1 MNELKRC
8 AIYTRK
14 SVEEGLDA
22 EFNTLEAQRKYC
34 EAYVADQ
41 PGWLALPERYD
52 DGGYSGGNMNRPAM
66 KRLLED
72 VDAGKVDVIVVY
84 KVDRLSR
91 SIVDFANLSAHLEKK
106 GVTFV
111 LVTQNIDTSTSM
123 GRMQLN
129 LLMTFAQFE
138 REMSSDRI
146 RDKVAAMRQRGMWTG
161 GPRPYGYTP
170 KERRLMVAPE
180 EAPIVCRIFKDYVRL
195 ASPLMIAR
203 NLNAEGIPYRNGKP
217 WTAKTIQRILHNPL
231 YIGKVTHKGE
241 TFQGEHEALIS
252 ETLWQQANDTRGVR
266 VPVPSSR
273 KPNVVPLLR
282 GKLFCASCRRPM
294 HHSLHQRGKRT
305 YRYYVCHSTC
315 AGDLES
321 DRCKVSRLPADLLE
335 REICALLQA
344 ELKQPELVAEV
355 ARESK
360 NPNLKA
366 VQRAVVNP
374 VLMKELPLGERHRLM
389 DLLVRRIEVS
399 TESVTLVLDGEA
411 LTGEE
416 GAEEV
421 VKTLPLHLVQA
432 SSQITLTFKSEEIVI
447 APETIPILVAIQ
459 TARKW
464 KRWLIDGTIR
474 SVYELSQRLN
484 YDKRYIQR
492 RFKLAFISPRILLA
506 LLNQNVSLKVSL
518 RKLEDIA
525 TLPWPEQEQAV
536 GLL

>member
-1 MNELKRC
+1 MSFR
-8 AIYTRK
+8 
-14 SVEEGLDA
+14 
-22 EFNTLEAQRKYC
+22 
-34 EAYVADQ
+34 
-41 PGWLALPERYD
+41 
-52 DGGYSGGNMNRPAM
+52 
-66 KRLLED
+66 
-72 VDAGKVDVIVVY
+72 
-84 KVDRLSR
+84 
-91 SIVDFANLSAHLEKK
+91 
-106 GVTFV
+106 
-111 LVTQNIDTSTSM
+111 
-123 GRMQLN
+123 
-129 LLMTFAQFE
+129 FE
-138 REMSSDRI
+138 
-146 RDKVAAMRQRGMWTG
+146 
-161 GPRPYGYTP
+161 
-170 KERRLMVAPE
+170 
-180 EAPIVCRIFKDYVRL
+180 
-195 ASPLMIAR
+195 
-203 NLNAEGIPYRNGKP
+203 
-217 WTAKTIQRILHNPL
+217 
-231 YIGKVTHKGE
+231 
-241 TFQGEHEALIS
+241 
-252 ETLWQQANDTRGVR
+252 GVR

-344 ELKQPELVAEV
+344 ELKQPERVAEV

-389 DLLVRRIEVS
+389 ELLVRRIEVS

-432 SSQITLTFKSEEIVI
+432 SSQTTLTFKSEEIVI

>member
-1 MNELKRC
+1 
-8 AIYTRK
+8 
-14 SVEEGLDA
+14 
-22 EFNTLEAQRKYC
+22 
-34 EAYVADQ
+34 
-41 PGWLALPERYD
+41 
-52 DGGYSGGNMNRPAM
+52 
-66 KRLLED
+66 
-72 VDAGKVDVIVVY
+72 
-84 KVDRLSR
+84 
-91 SIVDFANLSAHLEKK
+91 
-106 GVTFV
+106 
-111 LVTQNIDTSTSM
+111 
-123 GRMQLN
+123 
-129 LLMTFAQFE
+129 
-138 REMSSDRI
+138 
-146 RDKVAAMRQRGMWTG
+146 
-161 GPRPYGYTP
+161 
-170 KERRLMVAPE
+170 
-180 EAPIVCRIFKDYVRL
+180 
-195 ASPLMIAR
+195 
-203 NLNAEGIPYRNGKP
+203 
-217 WTAKTIQRILHNPL
+217 
-231 YIGKVTHKGE
+231 
-241 TFQGEHEALIS
+241 
-252 ETLWQQANDTRGVR
+252 
-266 VPVPSSR
+266 
-273 KPNVVPLLR
+273 
-282 GKLFCASCRRPM
+282 M
-294 HHSLHQRGKRT
+294 HH
-305 YRYYVCHSTC
+305 YYVCHSTC

-335 REICALLQA
+335 REICALLHA

-366 VQRAVVNP
+366 VQRAVVNT

-389 DLLVRRIEVS
+389 ELLVRRIEVS

-432 SSQITLTFKSEEIVI
+432 SSQTTLTFKSEEIVI

>member
-1 MNELKRC
+1 
-8 AIYTRK
+8 
-14 SVEEGLDA
+14 
-22 EFNTLEAQRKYC
+22 
-34 EAYVADQ
+34 
-41 PGWLALPERYD
+41 
-52 DGGYSGGNMNRPAM
+52 
-66 KRLLED
+66 
-72 VDAGKVDVIVVY
+72 
-84 KVDRLSR
+84 
-91 SIVDFANLSAHLEKK
+91 
-106 GVTFV
+106 
-111 LVTQNIDTSTSM
+111 M

-389 DLLVRRIEVS
+389 ELLVRRIEVS

-421 VKTLPLHLVQA
+421 VKTLPSI
-432 SSQITLTFKSEEIVI
+432 SSKPPRRPPS
-447 APETIPILVAIQ
+447 PSR
-459 TARKW
+459 ARKSSLPPKPSPSLW
-464 KRWLIDGTIR
+464 PSKRPASGSGGSSTAP
-474 SVYELSQRLN
+474 SVPFTSFPN
-484 YDKRYIQR
+484 ASTMTNATSCD
-492 RFKLAFISPRILLA
+492 ASNSPSSRPA
-506 LLNQNVSLKVSL
+506 SC
-518 RKLEDIA
+518 
-525 TLPWPEQEQAV
+525 LPCSTKTSPSK
-536 GLL
+536 

>member
-1 MNELKRC
+1 
-8 AIYTRK
+8 
-14 SVEEGLDA
+14 
-22 EFNTLEAQRKYC
+22 
-34 EAYVADQ
+34 
-41 PGWLALPERYD
+41 
-52 DGGYSGGNMNRPAM
+52 
-66 KRLLED
+66 
-72 VDAGKVDVIVVY
+72 
-84 KVDRLSR
+84 
-91 SIVDFANLSAHLEKK
+91 
-106 GVTFV
+106 
-111 LVTQNIDTSTSM
+111 M

-344 ELKQPELVAEV
+344 ELKQPERVAEV

-389 DLLVRRIEVS
+389 ELLVRRIEVS

-432 SSQITLTFKSEEIVI
+432 SSQTTLTFKSEEIVI

>member
-1 MNELKRC
+1 
-8 AIYTRK
+8 
-14 SVEEGLDA
+14 
-22 EFNTLEAQRKYC
+22 
-34 EAYVADQ
+34 
-41 PGWLALPERYD
+41 
-52 DGGYSGGNMNRPAM
+52 
-66 KRLLED
+66 
-72 VDAGKVDVIVVY
+72 
-84 KVDRLSR
+84 
-91 SIVDFANLSAHLEKK
+91 
-106 GVTFV
+106 
-111 LVTQNIDTSTSM
+111 
-123 GRMQLN
+123 
-129 LLMTFAQFE
+129 
-138 REMSSDRI
+138 
-146 RDKVAAMRQRGMWTG
+146 
-161 GPRPYGYTP
+161 
-170 KERRLMVAPE
+170 
-180 EAPIVCRIFKDYVRL
+180 
-195 ASPLMIAR
+195 
-203 NLNAEGIPYRNGKP
+203 
-217 WTAKTIQRILHNPL
+217 
-231 YIGKVTHKGE
+231 
-241 TFQGEHEALIS
+241 
-252 ETLWQQANDTRGVR
+252 
-266 VPVPSSR
+266 
-273 KPNVVPLLR
+273 
-282 GKLFCASCRRPM
+282 M
-294 HHSLHQRGKRT
+294 HHSHHKRGKRR
-305 YRYYVCHSTC
+305 YRYYDGKSTC
-315 AGDLES
+315 AGDLEG

-389 DLLVRRIEVS
+389 ELLVRRIEVS

-416 GAEEV
+416 GSAEV
-421 VKTLPLHLVQA
+421 VKTLPLHIIQA
-432 SSQITLTFKSEEIVI
+432 SSQTSLTFKSEEIVI

-484 YDKRYIQR
+484 YDNRYIQR

-506 LLNQNVSLKVSL
+506 LFNQNVSLKVSL